1 MPNQRTARGGPLGG
15 AALGVPLAGEGG
27 AAAEQDVQND
37 PEAPQVHHGG
47 VACRVGGLG
56 GGVGTPSPLG
66 PEASKGP

>member
-27 AAAEQDVQND
+27 AAAEQDVQDD

-56 GGVGTPSPLG
+56 WGGWDTIPPGT
-66 PEASKGP
+66 